1 MTPANRRDLLN
12 LTLSKP
18 VGTADRPIWHCEYGL
33 GNAERMQAV
42 EMRLKGYTN
51 REVAEVFNVE
61 PGTVWL
67 WMKRWQQAQ
76 DRKLTTHPNYP
87 KR

>member
-12 LTLSKP
+12 LTLTKQ
-18 VGTADRPIWHCEYGL
+18 VGTTDKTVWHPKYGL

-42 EMRLKGYTN
+42 EMRLKGYTT
-51 REVAEVFNVE
+51 REVAEVFNVT
-61 PGTVWL
+61 PRCVWA

-76 DRKLTTHPNYP
+76 DRKLTTDHNP